1 MRALTQTFRQL
12 LVSTALYAA
21 VAVPG
26 NHVLGQELTPRA
38 YWPLPNGTNVL
49 VAAYQHTNGDIV
61 TDPSLPITGVDSSID
76 FLQVSYQRSLNLFGR
91 TSSIQVSLPYSEG
104 ETEGFVE
111 GEFRRRVTAGM
122 TDARARLAIN
132 LKGAPSMDAAGFQAL
147 RKEPRTIVGASLLVQ
162 LPTGEY
168 ESDKL
173 INLGTNRWAVKPAIG
188 VIWPLQPTW
197 LLEAE
202 VGAWFFSDNDDFLGR
217 TREQDP
223 ILSTEFHLVKRI
235 RPGFWASL
243 DANFYVGGRTVVD
256 GTRRADLQRN
266 SRIGVT
272 LVIPVKGRH
281 ALRGSF
287 SSGVATESGGD
298 FTIFNLSYLYAW

>member
-1 MRALTQTFRQL
+1 MR
-12 LVSTALYAA
+12 
-21 VAVPG
+21 G
-26 NHVLGQELTPRA
+26 
-38 YWPLPNGTNVL
+38 
-49 VAAYQHTNGDIV
+49 
-61 TDPSLPITGVDSSID
+61 
-76 FLQVSYQRSLNLFGR
+76 
-91 TSSIQVSLPYSEG
+91 
-104 ETEGFVE
+104 
-111 GEFRRRVTAGM
+111 
-122 TDARARLAIN
+122 
-132 LKGAPSMDAAGFQAL
+132 
-147 RKEPRTIVGASLLVQ
+147 PRTIVGASLLVQ

-173 INLGTNRWAVKPAIG
+173 INLGTNRWAVKPAVG
-188 VIWPLQPTW
+188 VIWPLRPTW

-223 ILSTEFHLVKRI
+223 ILSTEIHLVKRI
-235 RPGFWASL
+235 QPGFWASL

-266 SRIGVT
+266 SRVGVT
-272 LVIPVKGRH
+272 LVFPVKGRH

-298 FTIFNLSYLYAW
+298 FNMFNLSYLYAW